1 MKPAVESFW
10 ENRGQAS
17 RKLVWMALLA
27 ILGTETVWS
36 GTKEWTGLGPE
47 GKTVEALAIVP
58 QDPSPLYAGTNG
70 GEVFKSTDGGAS
82 WTQANSGRA
91 NTAVLSLV
99 IEPHN
104 PSTVYAGTGRGLFKC
119 TDQGNSTVQ
128 ALAIDSQNPN
138 TVYAGTEGGIFK
150 TMDGGASWSEI
161 NSGLTTTEI
170 RSLAVDPRD
179 PNRLYAGS
187 SEGGVFEIT
196 FVP

>member
-47 GKTVEALAIVP
+47 GKMVEALAIVP

-82 WTQANSGRA
+82 W
-91 NTAVLSLV
+91 
-99 IEPHN
+99 
-104 PSTVYAGTGRGLFKC
+104 
-119 TDQGNSTVQ
+119 
-128 ALAIDSQNPN
+128 
-138 TVYAGTEGGIFK
+138 
-150 TMDGGASWSEI
+150 SEI
-161 NSGLTTTEI
+161 NSGLTTAEI
-170 RSLAVDPRD
+170 LSLAVDPRD

-187 SEGGVFEIT
+187 SEGRVFEIT
-196 FVP
+196 FAP